1 MYHVPIPFIGRGP
14 ERTHFVCL
22 ECRVVSKETFPNHF
36 LLSRRLDFSRP
47 CEIELLCYLS
57 FIRLNVVPSLLLTLS
72 SSFRFFF
79 SCFYFVQYKYNKI
92 FGCIYLY
99 WILISFQELILTRF
113 VEYWWMLFLLSPIYE
128 NLFVSRLPLRLS
140 FHSEEPRKWI
150 LQFDPWE
157 LTHWNKMDIFWGQFQ
172 SSFIG

>member
-99 WILISFQELILTRF
+99 WILISFQELMDAVPLEPYIWKPFCQPFAIETQ
-113 VEYWWMLFLLSPIYE
+113 LSQW
-128 NLFVSRLPLRLS
+128 RAA
-140 FHSEEPRKWI
+140 
-150 LQFDPWE
+150 
-157 LTHWNKMDIFWGQFQ
+157 KMDFTIR
-172 SSFIG
+172 SMRIDTLK